1 MTLAEQL
8 QQIIAT
14 INAKYAE
21 MEKITTKASKEK
33 RLVDDDEEK
42 QIAELESDIEALEK
56 NKARIEKMIKR
67 AEQAQKTAT
76 PVAGQTPE
84 QGQKTADG
92 DPNPTGVTVT
102 ENIEKGIGFA
112 QYVKAKSLSMRMA
125 RKGTFVS
132 PLEVAKSKGMHP
144 NVVQAL
150 EKAVVLD
157 TQNSSELIAPHTLSN
172 EFIELLRAKT
182 IVDKLAKHM
191 RTAPFNTTIAGMA
204 TGSTAQWVGEGKAKP
219 VSNPT
224 FNSVEIKHHKLAG
237 IVVMT
242 DELLHLSTYSAD
254 KMVLDD
260 LIASTKTLIDTT
272 FMDDKPQTDE
282 RPAGILNGAEKI
294 TATGKDLESTK
305 ADLAKLRKVF
315 IAKNLSLSGA
325 FYVMSETRASE
336 IAELTDALGNPYYRG
351 MQAGVNEKTLNGLP
365 VIESE
370 TAGNVIALLKPSELY
385 LADDGDVQID
395 TSNEATITI
404 GDTEHNL
411 FQENK
416 FATRVERCMTWAK
429 RRLMASAYIDYSEI
443 S

>member
-1 MTLAEQL
+1 MNLTKQL

-14 INAKYAE
+14 ILAKNAE
-21 MEKITTKASKEK
+21 METIMTKASEEQ
-33 RLVDDDEEK
+33 RTPNDDEEK
-42 QIAELESDIEALEK
+42 SIAEIESDIKTLEK
-56 NKARIEKMIKR
+56 NKARIEKMIERVKQ
-67 AEQAQKTAT
+67 AEKTAT
-76 PVAGQTPE
+76 TVAGQTAE
-84 QGQKTADG
+84 QAQKTADG
-92 DPNPTGVTVT
+92 DPNPANITVT
-102 ENIEKGIGFA
+102 ENIEKGLGFA

-125 RKGTFVS
+125 RKGNFVS
-132 PLEVAKSKGMHP
+132 PLEIAKSKGMHP

-157 TQNSSELIAPHTLSN
+157 TQNSSELIAPHNLSN

-182 IVDKLAKHM
+182 IVDNLAKYM

-204 TGSTAQWVGEGKAKP
+204 TGGAANWVGEGEMKP
-219 VSNPT
+219 VTNPT

-242 DELLHLSTYSAD
+242 DELLHLNTYSAD

-260 LIASTKTLIDTT
+260 LIESTKTLVDKT
-272 FMDDKPQTDE
+272 FMDDKPQTNK
-282 RPAGILNGAEKI
+282 RPAGILHGAEKI
-294 TATGKDLESTK
+294 TATGKDLESVK
-305 ADLAKLRKVF
+305 ADLAKLRKAF
-315 IAKNLSLSGA
+315 ITKNLSLSDA

-351 MQAGVNEKTLNGLP
+351 MQNGVNQKTLNGLA

-370 TAGNVIALLKPSELY
+370 TAGDVIALLKPSELY

-395 TSNEATITI
+395 TSNEATIDI
-404 GDTEHNL
+404 DGEKSNL

-416 FATRVERCMTWAK
+416 FAMRVERCITWAK
-429 RRLMASAYIDYSEI
+429 RRLMASAYISSE
-443 S
+443 